1 MLPLFYQSCLKSQL
15 SDAQFITLEIL
26 VALLQKERRITIERL
41 ATLFPQPILF
51 ESRRR
56 NLQRFLSLP
65 QLTPRAVW
73 FPIVKQLIKRQIPRG
88 QRLQIVLDRT
98 QWQNHNLMMVS
109 LVYQN
114 RAIPLYWTWLTKR
127 GQSSLRDQQRVL
139 RPVFQLLRKHR
150 FVLLGDRE
158 FHSIELAAWCVEKKI
173 SFVFRLPKS
182 TTVQPV
188 ADASFT
194 RLDDLPQMPGLTEQY
209 LQIQVTQK
217 RGFGKHNLVLHQ
229 KRTYGQST
237 SAEVWYLLTNLTD
250 ASTAL
255 FHYDARFCIEPG
267 FRDLKSGG
275 YHLEDCHA
283 DPHRFT
289 ALLVLVTLAY
299 SISTLQGG
307 RIRKQQVQ
315 RYVGRT
321 KEPKRRENR
330 HSQFWIGLYGNLW
343 IESLNLW
350 STWAGKLMAL
360 KPHKLRFFQR
370 GLRAISLIQQTS

>member
-1 MLPLFYQSCLKSQL
+1 MLPSFYQACLQSQL

-26 VALLQKERRITIERL
+26 VELLQKERRITIERL

-56 NLQRFLSLP
+56 NLQRFLNLP
-65 QLTPRAVW
+65 QITPQAMW
-73 FPIVKQLIKRQIPRG
+73 FPIAKQWIKRHIPRG
-88 QRLQIVLDRT
+88 QILQIVLDRT

-109 LVYQN
+109 LVHQN
-114 RAIPLYWTWLTKR
+114 RAIPLYWNWLDKH
-127 GQSSLRDQQRVL
+127 GQSSLQDQQKVL
-139 RPVFQLLRKHR
+139 RPVFQLLRKYR

-158 FHSIELAAWCVEKKI
+158 FHSIDLAAWCVEKRV

-182 TTVQPV
+182 TTVQPA

-194 RLDDLPQMPGLTEQY
+194 RLDDLPQMPGLTEQH

-229 KRTYGQST
+229 KRAYGAST
-237 SAEVWYLLTNLTD
+237 STEVWYLLTNLTD
-250 ASTAL
+250 ANQAL

-267 FRDLKSGG
+267 FKDLKSGG

-289 ALLVLVTLAY
+289 ALLVLVTISY
-299 SISTLQGG
+299 SISTVQGK
-307 RIRKQQVQ
+307 RIRQKQVQ
-315 RYVGRT
+315 RYVGRV
-321 KEPKRRENR
+321 KEPKRTQNR

-343 IESLNLW
+343 IDNLNLW

-360 KPHKLRFFQR
+360 KPHKRLFFQR
-370 GLRAISLIQQTS
+370 GLRAIALIQQPS